1 MDPRPRD
8 AERPI
13 AVFKGRDWLGLA
25 ADPCCL
31 FWGAITGTMVATAFA
46 RLLPWPSALAGA
58 PGLEG
63 LVLLFGL
70 AGFAAL
76 VAIQRW
82 ALARLG
88 QAELFADRL
97 VIKHQRRFLTIRLSE
112 IEAFDDAS
120 ADYVKLSIPGDGWAP
135 LRRDVTVPTPGETDR
150 AALVGALASAN
161 IPRLEG
167 QSIQP
172 PARTPDAPP
181 LLEVK
186 NAPLAVA
193 LSVTAS
199 ITVLGILVLLR
210 VGLDPLGWVALC
222 VPLIALP
229 IVAGVWQNPR
239 TGTVQ
244 FHADR
249 IVIDPFAQPS
259 PDAWRLTL
267 AWDDVVGWRPSSRDY
282 VRLVLRPGLLR
293 GEHGEPAIPTPT
305 PELRAKVEALLTER
319 GVPRL

>member
-1 MDPRPRD
+1 MEPRPRD

-31 FWGAITGTMVATAFA
+31 FWGAITGTVVATAFA
-46 RLLPWPSALAGA
+46 RHLPWPSALAGA

-76 VAIQRW
+76 VVIQRW

-112 IEAFDDAS
+112 IEAFDDGS
-120 ADYVKLSIPGDGWAP
+120 ADYVKLSIPGSGWAQH
-135 LRRDVTVPTPGETDR
+135 RRDVTVPTPGETDR

-167 QSIQP
+167 QSIKP
-172 PARTPDAPP
+172 PARAPEASA
-181 LLEVK
+181 LLEVRS
-186 NAPLAVA
+186 APLAVA

-199 ITVLGILVLLR
+199 LAVLGLLVLLK
-210 VGLDPLGWVALC
+210 VPPLVWAALC
-222 VPLIALP
+222 VPLVAIP
-229 IVAGVWQNPR
+229 ILAGVWSNPR
-239 TGTVQ
+239 TGNVE
-244 FHADR
+244 FHEDR
-249 IVIDPFAQPS
+249 IVIDPFAESS

-267 AWDDVVGWRPSSRDY
+267 AWDDVVGWRPTSHDY
-282 VRLVLRPGLLR
+282 LRLVLRPGLLR
-293 GEHGEPAIPTPT
+293 GEHGEPTVPTPT